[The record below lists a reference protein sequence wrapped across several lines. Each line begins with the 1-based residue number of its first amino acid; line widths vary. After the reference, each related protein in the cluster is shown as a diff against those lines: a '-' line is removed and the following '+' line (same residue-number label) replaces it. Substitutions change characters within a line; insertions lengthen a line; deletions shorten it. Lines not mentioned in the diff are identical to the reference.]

1 MTEAP
6 ATHDVSALLDRLRA
20 LGLDRVDT
28 LQLTRNR
35 RTMVSIRGRTLR
47 IHRAYADA
55 PDAVHQAVV
64 DFVMGRGIGRG
75 SVRGRVRDTV
85 HGSTHAAARR
95 EIVAWAAR
103 IPPDHRPPRAQHTH
117 PDDATLAAQVVEWH
131 KTFNAQRFAGAL
143 SLPSIKVSRRMKAR
157 LGHYAPG
164 RGGTQSEIAI
174 SWRHL
179 RRNGMA
185 DAAQTIL
192 HEMVHQWQ
200 DENGMPLDHG
210 TAFKQK
216 AREVGISPRAT
227 RRVD

>member
-1 MTEAP
+1 MTAAAARVE
-6 ATHDVSALLDRLRA
+6 VSGLLERLRS

-35 RTMVSIRGRTLR
+35 RTMVSIRGRALR
-47 IHRAYADA
+47 MHRAYADA
-55 PDAVHQAVV
+55 PEAVHQAVV
-64 DFVMGRGIGRG
+64 DFVMARGTGRG
-75 SVRGRVRDTV
+75 SPRANAHR
-85 HGSTHAAARR
+85 SLHAAARR

-117 PDDATLAAQVVEWH
+117 PDDATLAAKVVEWH

-143 SLPSIKVSRRMKAR
+143 SLPSVRISRRMKAR

-164 RGGTQSEIAI
+164 RGGAHPEIAI
-174 SWRHL
+174 SWRHW

-185 DAAQTIL
+185 DVAQTIL

-210 TAFKQK
+210 AAFKQK